1 MRQGFTRILIG
12 LSGVVLTICAIV
24 VLVQVWANFPPSDI
38 VALERAFWAMHFLPG
53 TFHGDAAIW
62 IWHYLI
68 MLAGA
73 WPLALVIPLGVLGT
87 WLVLMY
93 HGSEEL
99 AAYLERV
106 YTLEQQSTQTK
117 NREDALLARWDGLSD
132 GLDTLFEQ
140 SGELWLVVTPEG
152 RVRRW
157 NRAALEFVKRFH
169 PSMEQLEGQLLGDL
183 WKAYGAS
190 PLAKAVLDAGR
201 ARKVWHGDLQVA
213 AEGLHLQVWVLPFG
227 DEIALWMRDVSLR
240 YQPEATLRSSEA
252 LVRQLVEDSIRPVAV
267 LDTQWRYLYVS
278 RRWNELFKLDMAMP
292 LVGVP
297 HARVL
302 PNFPPN
308 LTQVSQ
314 ALAMGQAVGKDDEK
328 VVIGGREEVI
338 GWGIRPWRD
347 ADNRLG
353 GFIFTAV
360 PNTELSRLRAQVQQS
375 QERENALAYADSLT
389 GLPNRQ
395 LFNDRLNMALA
406 LGYRQLSK
414 VALMFIDLDGF
425 KAVNDT
431 LGHDYG
437 DMLLKQVGER
447 LKTVTRDT
455 DTVARLG
462 GDEFTVIL
470 NVRERGDVELVAQ
483 KVLEALG
490 KPFDLAGK
498 EGKIGASIGIAMYP
512 QDGNTAGDLIKKADA
527 AMYEAKTG
535 GKNAYRFATKILV
548 IAE

>member
-1 MRQGFTRILIG
+1 MRLLIG
-12 LSGVVLTICAIV
+12 LCGVVLTACAVV
-24 VLVQVWANFPPSDI
+24 VLVQVWANYPPGDI
-38 VALERAFWAMHFLPG
+38 VAAEKAFWDTHVMPMSLHGQIG
-53 TFHGDAAIW
+53 TW
-62 IWHYLI
+62 IWYYLTL
-68 MLAGA
+68 LAHV
-73 WPLALVIPLGVLGT
+73 WPLALMIPLGALAT
-87 WLVLMY
+87 WLVLQV

-106 YTLEQQSTQTK
+106 YTLEQQSSQTK
-117 NREDALLARWDGLSD
+117 AREDALLARWDGLSD

-169 PSMEQLEGQLLGDL
+169 PSLEQLEGQLLGDL
-183 WKAYGAS
+183 WRAYGSS
-190 PLAKAVLDAGR
+190 PLAAAVLEAAR
-201 ARKVWHGDLQVA
+201 VRKVWSGDIQVA

-227 DEIALWMRDVSLR
+227 SEIAIWMRDVSLR

-278 RRWNELFKLDMAMP
+278 RRWHELFKLDTSMP

-302 PNFPPN
+302 PDFPPN
-308 LTQVSQ
+308 LTQISQ
-314 ALAMGQAVGKDDEK
+314 ALAMGQPVGKDDET
-328 VVIGGREEVI
+328 VVIGGREEII
-338 GWGIRPWRD
+338 GWGMRPWRD
-347 ADNRLG
+347 VDNRLG

-360 PNTELSRLRAQVQQS
+360 PNTELVRLRAQVKQA
-375 QERENALAYADSLT
+375 QERENALAYADTLT

-431 LGHDYG
+431 LGHDAG
-437 DMLLKQVGER
+437 DLLLKQVAER
-447 LKTVTRDT
+447 LKQVTRDT

-470 NVRERGDVELVAQ
+470 NVRERNDVEMVA
-483 KVLEALG
+483 KKIIEALSR
-490 KPFDLAGK
+490 PFDLAGK

-512 QDGNTAGDLIKKADA
+512 QDGNTAADLIKKADA

-535 GKNAYRFATKILV
+535 GKNDYRFATKV
-548 IAE
+548 MVVAE